1 MRLGSDGAIA
11 LVDNNL
17 QHGLTDLHM
26 SKLTKTVLTLYSYLV
41 GCCPISD
48 LFGKGEPILGEA

>member
-17 QHGLTDLHM
+17 QHGLTDSHL
-26 SKLTKTVLTLYSYLV
+26 SKLTKTVLTFRDASIFSNVNIANYSV
-41 GCCPISD
+41 TTG
-48 LFGKGEPILGEA
+48 